1 MIIEGNQRGHA
12 KQLANH
18 LLNDRDNDHV
28 TVHEITGFSSET
40 VHGAFQEIQA
50 TSRATRCTQFLFS
63 VSLNPPQ
70 DEIATNETFEKALSD
85 IEQKMGLEGQPRV
98 VVFHEKEGRQHAHC
112 VWSRIDAQSMTAIN
126 LPFYKKK
133 LNEISKDI
141 YLEQGWNMPK
151 GFIDKQY
158 TNPLNFTREQ
168 WQQAKRQDDDP
179 RMIKHIFKQAWSAS
193 DDAKSFAHAL
203 LNHGF
208 TLAKGDQRGFVAV
221 DYKGEVY
228 SLSRWTGLKTRALNA
243 RLKQE
248 NLPSVQQA
256 KTKIAKV
263 MTDVLQKHINDVRHE
278 RSKKYQPLKSAL
290 SNLRERHR
298 TGRSALEQAHNERQR
313 HEETQRQER
322 MPRWF
327 KGVLAR
333 ITGKH
338 CRIQEENRQDAL
350 KCQAR
355 DQKEKQELITKQLQE
370 RSRLQTHV
378 QNLRNEH
385 NETMLQMRKDIGTYM
400 DMKEKNSPESV
411 QFKPQQ
417 QDRGGYAME

>member
-1 MIIEGNQRGHA
+1 MIIEGNQRGNA

-28 TVHEITGFSSET
+28 TIHEVTGFSSET

-50 TSRATRCTQFLFS
+50 TSRATRCKQFLFS
-63 VSLNPPQ
+63 ASLNPPQ
-70 DEIATNETFEKALSD
+70 NEVASIETFEKALTD
-85 IEQKMGLEGQPRV
+85 IEQKMGLKGQPRV
-98 VVFHEKEGRQHAHC
+98 VVFHEKEGRRHAHC

-158 TNPLNFTREQ
+158 ANPLNFTREE

-179 RMIKHIFKQAWSAS
+179 RMIKHIFKQAWGAS
-193 DDAKSFAHAL
+193 DDGKAFAHAL
-203 LNHGF
+203 QNHGF
-208 TLAKGDQRGFVAV
+208 TLAKGDRRGFVAV

-248 NLPSVQQA
+248 DLPSVQQA
-256 KTKIAKV
+256 KTKIAEI
-263 MTDVLQKHINDVRHE
+263 MTDVLQKHINDVRNE

-290 SNLRERHR
+290 SSLRERHR
-298 TGRSALEQAHNERQR
+298 SERTSLEKTHNERQI
-313 HEETQRQER
+313 HEDTQRQDR

-327 KGVLAR
+327 KSVLAR

-338 CRIQEENRQDAL
+338 RRIQEENRQDAL

-370 RSRLQTHV
+370 RSRLQDHV
-378 QNLRNEH
+378 QKLRNEH
-385 NETMLQMRKDIGTYM
+385 NETMLQMCKDIGTYM
-400 DMKEKNSPESV
+400 EMKERNSPEPV

-417 QDRGGYAME
+417 QEHGGYSME